1 MATLCRITALGAF
14 LVVALVLAC
23 RPGANAADTP
33 STKIV
38 KAGELTLKVPE
49 AWHAEAVRSNPRF
62 NVRKAQMKVP
72 RVGSDKEDADFVVYY
87 FAGGAGPVDANI
99 QRWVGAFQSSDRK
112 VRVTTGK
119 STEGDYV
126 LVDTQGTWNKP
137 IGPMAPGQKTEPM
150 PNSRALGVI
159 LTGKVGYYVRLTGPE
174 KTVTFNADAFRAAF
188 GADAKS
194 EKERPAGQE

>member
-1 MATLCRITALGAF
+1 MANISRIAARVAF
-14 LVVALVLAC
+14 LFALVLILG
-23 RPGANAADTP
+23 RHANAADAP

-38 KAGELTLKVPE
+38 KAGDLTLKVPE
-49 AWHAEAVRSNPRF
+49 AWRAGALSGNARF
-62 NVRKAQMKVP
+62 SPRKAQLKVP

-99 QRWVGAFQSSDRK
+99 QRWVNAFQSSDRK
-112 VRVTTGK
+112 VKVTTGK

-137 IGPMAPGQKTEPM
+137 VGEMGPGQKHELTL
-150 PNSRALGVI
+150 NSRALGVI
-159 LTGKVGYYVRLTGPE
+159 LTTNVGYYIRLTGPE
-174 KTVTFNADAFRAAF
+174 KTVTANADAFRAAF